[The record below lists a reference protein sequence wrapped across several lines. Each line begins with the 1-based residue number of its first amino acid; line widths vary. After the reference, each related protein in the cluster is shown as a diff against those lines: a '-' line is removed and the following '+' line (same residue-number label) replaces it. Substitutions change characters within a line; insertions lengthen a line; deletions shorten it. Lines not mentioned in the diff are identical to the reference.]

1 MGRKRGIRASRPKL
15 EMAMLSAGIR
25 SQSELAERMAEHE
38 GLVFPPRDTVSRA
51 FRGIPISPTSLAR
64 IARILGV
71 EPDQLCEAASD
82 AEDNGPAPPDTPS
95 DEPPLGC
102 ISIVIHCPDPQ
113 ARGFAQALLEHL
125 PPPLRAIL
133 LDPAVAVNPSTPS
146 DLASRFQSDAVV
158 SIHCLKQDRQRGLR
172 VFFYRD
178 GVDRLIWA
186 GCIPV
191 IRLKQRPDEPAR
203 SCKPFLF
210 AACNGT
216 APEGASLSPEEQE
229 HYLQARKLLDNHP
242 DENDLRHAQ
251 SLLTRCLESAGPR
264 SLLCAAMAET
274 LVELSWMD
282 NEREL
287 LLEAEDLL
295 RSLPELDCSSIRARS
310 SLLVRTGRG
319 DEAIRLCRE
328 LLQLQPDDIEALTAT
343 GITLVTVYQQR
354 PEKYPDALEEAIEL
368 QSRACKL
375 EPDFWRHFFEL
386 GNALFS
392 AHRRR
397 EALRAFEQAARL
409 RPTTSALLNLG
420 NLQLCEGEVRQA
432 LGSYRQAAEISPD
445 SHQAGEFLG
454 LAHFYLGE
462 YRQAVQC
469 YRQTLDT
476 LSKGHT
482 AGIHQMWGGLA
493 EACYRLGDW
502 EQAVDAYLKALEI
515 LERDR
520 LRGYAMI
527 MDEIYRDYYLYALHR
542 IDPERFARPD
552 TSTTRERF
560 EDYLERDLY
569 PSAYLRLAQ
578 LERMQDR
585 LERACR
591 ARDKAVATCP
601 GYGLHPDLKPLENS
615 DQEKVSPAPQD
626 AGLE

>member
-15 EMAMLSAGIR
+15 EMAMLDAGIR
-25 SQSELAERMAEHE
+25 SQSELAERMAELE
-38 GLVFPPRDTVSRA
+38 SLVFPPRDTVSRA

-64 IARILGV
+64 IARVLGV
-71 EPDQLCEAASD
+71 EPDQLCETPSGAEGRASD
-82 AEDNGPAPPDTPS
+82 SATSSSSA
-95 DEPPLGC
+95 PPLGC
-102 ISIVIHCPDPQ
+102 ISIAIHCPDSE
-113 ARGFAQALLEHL
+113 ARDFAQTLLEHL

-133 LDPAVAVNPSTPS
+133 LDPALAGNPSTPS
-146 DLASRFQSDAVV
+146 DLASRFQSDVV
-158 SIHCLKQDRQRGLR
+158 VTIRCLKQGRQRGLR
-172 VFFYRD
+172 VFFYQH
-178 GVDRLIWA
+178 GVDRLIWT
-186 GCIPV
+186 GCSPA
-191 IRLKQRPDEPAR
+191 IRLKQWPDELAR
-203 SCKPFLF
+203 SCQPCLL
-210 AACNGT
+210 AACSGRE
-216 APEGASLSPEEQE
+216 PDQVCLSAEEQE
-229 HYLQARKLLDNHP
+229 RYLQARELIDNQP
-242 DENDLRHAQ
+242 DENDLHHAQ
-251 SLLTRCLESAGPR
+251 SLLARCLESAGPR

-274 LVELSWMD
+274 LVELSWLD

-287 LLEAEDLL
+287 LAEAEGLL
-295 RSLPELDCSSIRARS
+295 RSLPKLDSHSIRARS
-310 SLLVRTGRG
+310 SLLVRTGRS

-328 LLQLQPDDIEALTAT
+328 LLRHQPDDIATLNALGNTLITA
-343 GITLVTVYQQR
+343 YQQQPDR
-354 PEKYPDALEEAIEL
+354 YPEALEEAIEL
-368 QSRACKL
+368 QMRACEL

-432 LGSYRQAAEISPD
+432 LASYRQAAEINPD

-462 YRQAVQC
+462 YRQAVQS
-469 YRQTLDT
+469 YRQTLDA
-476 LSKGHT
+476 LDRGHT

-502 EQAVDAYLKALEI
+502 EQAVEAYLKALEI

-520 LRGYAMI
+520 LRGYAMV

-578 LERMQDR
+578 LERMQNR
-585 LERACR
+585 LERARR

-601 GYGLHPDLKPLENS
+601 GYGLHPDLKPLEDS
-615 DQEKVSPAPQD
+615 DPEKVSPAPLD
-626 AGLE
+626 AGRE